1 MDINVSTPSIL
12 FPAISLLLLAF
23 TNRSLALA
31 NLIRQLHDQY
41 KLKPEPA
48 VLAQMAHLRHR
59 LLLIRN
65 MQACGV
71 TSLVMCI
78 VCIGMV
84 LLSQPSLALISFI
97 LSLFLLL
104 ASLALSLREILIS
117 YRALEMHLADIE
129 ELHRED
135 EVQQSRFRR
144 R

>member
-23 TNRSLALA
+23 TNRFLALA

-41 KLKPEPA
+41 KLRPEPA
-48 VLAQMAHLRHR
+48 LLAQMAHLQQR

-71 TSLVMCI
+71 ASLVMCI
-78 VCIGMV
+78 ICIGLV
-84 LLSQPSLALISFI
+84 LLSQPLLALVSFV
-97 LSLFLLL
+97 LSLLLML

-117 YRALEMHLADIE
+117 YRALAMHLADIE
-129 ELHRED
+129 ELHD
-135 EVQQSRFRR
+135 QQSAFRR